1 MRYLVGLMSIF
12 AMVALCQSVSAQTSE
27 EGVAAE
33 PSLLEE
39 PAPSSEPA
47 PEEPAL
53 QLKLDAAGVE
63 VTPSPSLTEDGY
75 TLEEKELRVKRAK
88 MGLLGPAALIVA
100 GVPLLMR
107 GRTTTCPYEAYYP
120 YERFSERCERLRISG
135 IALMA
140 IGGVGMIVG
149 SSVVGVRKR
158 ELRWT
163 VNGYTLE
170 EKQKRRSK
178 RRKIALGVTMPILGA
193 VVGLAIGGA
202 VAMSNSF

>member
-63 VTPSPSLTEDGY
+63 VTPIPSRTEDGY
-75 TLEEKELRVKRAK
+75 TLEEMELRLKRAK

-107 GRTTTCPYEAYYP
+107 GITTHCPYEGYP
-120 YERFSERCERLRISG
+120 HYEPERCETLRISG
-135 IALMA
+135 IALRA

-158 ELRWT
+158 ELRWK
-163 VNGYTLE
+163 VNGYTLQ

-202 VAMSNSF
+202 VAMSNAWD

>member
-1 MRYLVGLMSIF
+1 MRYLFGFLCVCAL
-12 AMVALCQSVSAQTSE
+12 VALPLSVGAQDAE
-27 EGVAAE
+27 EGATAE
-33 PSLLEE
+33 PNLQE
-39 PAPSSEPA
+39 PTPSSEPA

-53 QLKLDAAGVE
+53 QLNVDDLGVDL
-63 VTPSPSLTEDGY
+63 VPIPSRTEDGF
-75 TLEEKELRVKRAK
+75 TLEEMELRLKRAK

-100 GVPLLMR
+100 GLPLLLR
-107 GRTTTCPYEAYYP
+107 GRTTHCPYEGYDP
-120 YERFSERCERLRISG
+120 ERCERLRISG

>member
-63 VTPSPSLTEDGY
+63 VTPIPSRTEDGY
-75 TLEEKELRVKRAK
+75 TLEEMELRLKRAK

-107 GRTTTCPYEAYYP
+107 GITTHCPYEGYP
-120 YERFSERCERLRISG
+120 HYEPKRCETLRSSG

-163 VNGYTLE
+163 VNGYTLQ

-202 VAMSNSF
+202 VAMSNAWD